1 MKLNNS
7 VWERTYLSCSSC
19 HGQVTT
25 IFAQMNLLNAKSRVI
40 TIWVKAAHL
49 KWMQYTVERSYV
61 KNKLKNRLY
70 YMITQKSQRKSF
82 DCNLA
87 ERWPL
92 ALSALVHVVIGVSI
106 SVEHGS
112 RAQFVYGVE
121 TDPRGIPKTH
131 CSIFM
136 PTHGKKED
144 SRLQYA

>member
-1 MKLNNS
+1 
-7 VWERTYLSCSSC
+7 
-19 HGQVTT
+19 
-25 IFAQMNLLNAKSRVI
+25 
-40 TIWVKAAHL
+40 
-49 KWMQYTVERSYV
+49 MQYTVERSYV

-92 ALSALVHVVIGVSI
+92 ALSALVHIVIGVSI

-136 PTHGKKED
+136 PTHGKKRGLQITICLTHFMIY
-144 SRLQYA
+144 RLVSSSKQKYCTPLSKFLLFF